1 MIFFALPV
9 NENLDLEGKSRLF
22 SKPSTLRATP
32 LLRQASPLARGTC
45 SCSPPRSVFLNF
57 FQKVNF
63 LSPQKFALRA
73 SLPIGHGSCKYLDIR
88 RGVGRWGVVA
98 EISGDN
104 EKKEKNS
111 GDKVDQKNSGDNE
124 KK

>member
-1 MIFFALPV
+1 M
-9 NENLDLEGKSRLF
+9 
-22 SKPSTLRATP
+22 
-32 LLRQASPLARGTC
+32 
-45 SCSPPRSVFLNF
+45 
-57 FQKVNF
+57 
-63 LSPQKFALRA
+63 
-73 SLPIGHGSCKYLDIR
+73 
-88 RGVGRWGVVA
+88 VA